1 MEAFRNFRKFF
12 KTTYFSDI
20 QYVHCGK
27 LSKKQQRLYV
37 KKL

>member
-1 MEAFRNFRKFF
+1 MESFRNFKKFF
-12 KTTYFSDI
+12 KITNFSGI
-20 QYVHCGK
+20 RYELCGK